1 MKKIFAILF
10 LFVALQ
16 SNAIDF
22 YGVYPTNWWV
32 GMKNN
37 KLQLM
42 LRGEHVGMFTKVS
55 INYPGVSVIKVSKV
69 ESPNYLFADLLISP
83 QTKPGKFKI
92 ILSGGGLPDEDV
104 NYELMAKSK

>member
-1 MKKIFAILF
+1 MKKVFVVLSVIL
-10 LFVALQ
+10 ALQ
-16 SNAIDF
+16 VYAIDF

-42 LRGEHVGMFTKVS
+42 LYGEHAGMFTKVS
-55 INYPGVSVIKVSKV
+55 INYPGVTVAKVSKV
-69 ESPNYLFADLLISP
+69 ENQNYLFADLIISP

-92 ILSGGGLPDEDV
+92 ILSGGGLTDEDV
-104 NYELMAKSK
+104 